1 MIERIKDLEY
11 KLVTRESRP
20 EDRERIAQL
29 EKEVAEKEYLCKRIM
44 EEMKYFKVLSCS
56 SFSIVHSPIHALVI
70 HLRRQ
75 NAWQALTHLYVVLPK
90 DGATAPRYADGGRR
104 RKEGERGQELA
115 VILACTIDTRYSI
128 GDGP

>member
-44 EEMKYFKVLSCS
+44 EEMKYFKVH
-56 SFSIVHSPIHALVI
+56 FSALI
-70 HLRRQ
+70 
-75 NAWQALTHLYVVLPK
+75 
-90 DGATAPRYADGGRR
+90 
-104 RKEGERGQELA
+104 
-115 VILACTIDTRYSI
+115 
-128 GDGP
+128 